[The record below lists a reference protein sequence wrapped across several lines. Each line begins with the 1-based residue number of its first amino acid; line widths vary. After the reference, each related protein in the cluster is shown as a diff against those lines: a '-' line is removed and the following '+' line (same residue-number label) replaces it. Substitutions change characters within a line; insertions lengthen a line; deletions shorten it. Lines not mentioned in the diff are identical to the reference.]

1 MEGMFGRFA
10 VWTLLK
16 SAAYGWFND
25 RCPSMGAAIAYYAVF
40 SLAPLLI
47 LAIAMAGLLFGRD
60 AAQGAVVS
68 ELAGLMGRDSA
79 AAVQSLIEGARDKET
94 GILATVIGT
103 VILLFG
109 ATGAFSEIQ
118 GALNVIWKVDPPD
131 RNPYFGLLRQ
141 RLLSLSL
148 VAVVGFLMLASLLV
162 SAALTA
168 FGDYLHRIAAGLQ
181 AILQVVNLLISFA
194 TVTALFAMIFK
205 ILPDAAIAWR
215 DVWLGAIVTALLF
228 TAAKSLFSLYIGN
241 SDIISGYGA
250 SAALVVILLWVY
262 YSSQIMLF
270 GAEITRAYA
279 QRRR

>member
-1 MEGMFGRFA
+1 MFGRVP

-16 SAAYGWFND
+16 SAAYGWVND

-60 AAQGAVVS
+60 AAQGAVVA
-68 ELAGLMGRDSA
+68 ELAGLIGRDSA
-79 AAVQSLIEGARDKET
+79 AAVQALIEGARDKET
-94 GILATVIGT
+94 GILATIIGT

-118 GALNVIWKVDPPD
+118 GALNVIWKVDSPD
-131 RNPYFGLLRQ
+131 RNPFFGVLRQ

-168 FGDYLHRIAAGLQ
+168 FGDYLHRIVTGLQ
-181 AILQVVNLLISFA
+181 TILQVVNLLASFA
-194 TVTALFAMIFK
+194 TVTVLFALIFK
-205 ILPDAAIAWR
+205 ILPDARIAWR
-215 DVWLGAIVTALLF
+215 DVWLGAIVTAFLF
-228 TAAKSLFSLYIGN
+228 TVAKSLLSLYIGN
-241 SDIISGYGA
+241 SDLISGYGA
-250 SAALVVILLWVY
+250 SAALVVILVWVY